1 MNCTRL
7 EAWLADQPDA
17 NRAEL
22 PPEWMQHVATCP
34 ACAQCWQ
41 DERRLAAAIV
51 AWRTTPPC
59 PPATDA
65 LIATL
70 LQQVAARPAATTTVR
85 SVTPWSGT
93 WPILV
98 ATAALVLLGIGFTQF
113 LPPSTQTV
121 AVPAGESVA
130 LTSTVGSLLQQFE
143 QAPQEM
149 FAAGRSGLP
158 AIPSLP
164 TNSSRGAH
172 FDSVELIDPTA
183 PSAVLRYG
191 EPLGHGVGQAFQFL
205 QIAVPIPTSD
215 AS

>member
-1 MNCTRL
+1 MQQPNDEEL
-7 EAWLADQPDA
+7 HQGEA
-17 NRAEL
+17 
-22 PPEWMQHVATCP
+22 
-34 ACAQCWQ
+34 
-41 DERRLAAAIV
+41 
-51 AWRTTPPC
+51 TP
-59 PPATDA
+59 
-65 LIATL
+65 L
-70 LQQVAARPAATTTVR
+70 LQEVLPVWRRHVD
-85 SVTPWSGT
+85 SVKGQSEDA
-93 WPILV
+93 ISQ
-98 ATAALVLLGIGFTQF
+98 LLQGF
-113 LPPSTQTV
+113 S
-121 AVPAGESVA
+121 A
-130 LTSTVGSLLQQFE
+130 LLQQFE